1 MSDLL
6 KRLENL
12 SPEKRELVLQKLKQ
26 QQSKTSNNQKKQ
38 KLSLIPVPR
47 EEDIPLSFAQTRLWF
62 LAQFDQGNSPYHV
75 PIFWQIKGNL
85 NLNALEQAI
94 AEIIDR
100 HEVLRTTFSVVNE
113 SPVQVINPAY
123 QLTIPVINLEGE
135 TENIKLEK
143 ARQLATEEL
152 QTSFDLSTSPL
163 LRVKLLKINP
173 QFHILLLVIHCL

>member
-100 HEVLRTTFSVVNE
+100 HEVLRTTFSVINE
-113 SPVQVINPAY
+113 SPVQVINHPY
-123 QLTIPVINLEGE
+123 QLSIAVINLEGE

-152 QTSFDLSTSPL
+152 QTPFDLSTSP
-163 LRVKLLKINP
+163 
-173 QFHILLLVIHCL
+173 